1 MKNLFLISLLLLCM
15 ACNNNKQDKVIDT
28 ASSST
33 TPNESLDATKERVPQ
48 ENDYSK
54 LYLREN
60 NDCTII
66 EPSEIASV
74 LGIQESQVVKEP
86 IEGTCRYT
94 ITLNDGTS
102 SSFGIGFN
110 KMPNAEVKREIENYK
125 SKTGGLEH
133 YVSDTGDTDLCIHPY
148 QSWLFM
154 YNSQYDNTIKLSYGS
169 KIALRGM
176 TKEQKEVRKTN
187 ALKIANYIEKK
198 FKQ

>member
-1 MKNLFLISLLLLCM
+1 MKNLMFISTLLLLIS
-15 ACNNNKQDKVIDT
+15 CNNGKEEKIMDA
-28 ASSST
+28 ASNSS
-33 TPNESLDATKERVPQ
+33 TPNEVENSTKNIINQ

-54 LYLREN
+54 LYLRDN

-74 LGIQESQVVKEP
+74 LGIQESQVIKEP

-94 ITLNDGTS
+94 ITLPDGTS
-102 SSFGIGFN
+102 SSLGIGFT
-110 KMPNAEVKREIENYK
+110 KMPNAEVKREIANYQSK
-125 SKTGGLEH
+125 SGGLEH
-133 YVSDTGDTDLCIHPY
+133 YISDTGDTDLCIHPY
-148 QSWLFM
+148 NSWLFL
-154 YNSQYDNTIKLSYGS
+154 YNANYDNTIKLSYGS

-198 FKQ
+198 YKQ